1 MSDQYDWWRG
11 ACLAVSELA
20 LEPYFGAH
28 PIHDGDPMSGF
39 YETRSKNRQTGQETR
54 GVAAIWR
61 DSNGTLHGRL
71 GKDFVLPEQKIMER
85 WPFLAKRPIFHPT
98 YKFVLEHDGLFPDES
113 PIAHRNRADPPAD
126 TREAI
131 GERVNVLSGEAEA
144 IIARGAA
151 KTLEDSNQAADL
163 ADALRKLEARA
174 EELRTAEKKPHLDA
188 SRDVDKRWTPV
199 RDAAGS
205 AKERLKKLVIT
216 PFEVAEQRR
225 REAEVRL
232 EAEQVSN
239 ETGVQ
244 VEAAP
249 VKRVVGNTASVALH
263 DVKTAEFVDFK
274 QTLLFYAGN
283 PTVIELIQRLAN
295 AAVRAGDIPPGCK
308 LKVTQEAR

>member
-1 MSDQYDWWRG
+1 MSDQYEWWRG
-11 ACLAVSELA
+11 ACLAVSEKA
-20 LEPYFGAH
+20 LEAYFGAH

-39 YETRSKNRQTGQETR
+39 YETRSKNKQTGQESR

-61 DSNGTLHGRL
+61 DQSGKLHGRL
-71 GKDFVLPEQKIMER
+71 GKDFVLPEAKIMDR

-98 YKFVLEHDGLFPDES
+98 YKFVNENGGRFPDEN
-113 PIAHRNRADPPAD
+113 PIAHQSKASPPAD
-126 TREAI
+126 TVEAI
-131 GERVNVLSGEAEA
+131 RERVQILCDEADVFVLA
-144 IIARGAA
+144 GAA
-151 KTLEDSNQAADL
+151 KSVEASNSAADL

-174 EELRTAEKKPHLDA
+174 EELREAAKKPHLQA
-188 SRDVDKRWTPV
+188 GRDVDKLWSPV

-225 REAEVRL
+225 REAEVKL

-244 VEAAP
+244 VEP
-249 VKRVVGNTASVALH
+249 VQVKRTVGNTASVALH
-263 DVKTAEFVDFK
+263 TVKTAEFVDFK
-274 QTLLFYAGN
+274 KTLLHYASN
-283 PTVIELIQRLAN
+283 VAVIELIQKLAN